1 MAKPKKADTSTGSF
15 FEEDYLIRTLGHI
28 AHDPEVALT
37 ELVANAWDAGASLV
51 NITVPSVRDTAL
63 TVQDDGHGMSAN
75 QFRGRWMRLG
85 YDRIKHQ
92 GTQVEF
98 PQERA
103 GWRRKAYGRNGVG
116 RHGLLCFADRY
127 EVETWREGKG
137 SGFEIGTQSSETPFK
152 IIRETTFLRSGHGTR
167 LSVVVERHLPNEGRI
182 REILSARF
190 LHDPQFVVRVNGQS
204 VSLADQSGL
213 VERTPLNIPGCPA
226 AEAFLVDSSKTAKS
240 TIYQGVSFWVNGRLV
255 GSPSWVVGSEAVIDG
270 RARFAKRYS
279 IVVKTDDDWASE
291 IEPDWTRFKHGP
303 KVDALFTAV
312 QEYAKQIFSK
322 LSSDLVEESS
332 EEALVRN
339 REEFKGL
346 SQLRRIEV
354 AGFARD
360 LVKANPTVHP
370 DTLSAAIQALINLEK
385 SRGGTG
391 LLEKLTKLDD
401 SDIEGLDRLLSEWT
415 VRDALSVLD
424 EIDHRLAVITTIEKL
439 CGDPATDELHTLHPL
454 VTQARWLFG
463 PEFDSSEYAS
473 NVSLRTATAKIFGKR
488 VAPTAFSNA
497 RQRPDIVSLADA
509 TCSVAGTETFDS
521 ANSNLMRIQDV
532 LIIELKKGKSAIGR
546 EEMNQA
552 DGYIQDF
559 LSSGALDGTPIF
571 RAFIVG
577 YEIAPK
583 TAREKEIKEDG
594 ILRGKVMAT
603 TYGQLTRTA
612 HQRLFRLKERIPA
625 RYDDVSGA
633 DLSARVMQTTTQAQL
648 SLVGTSSNPKID
660 APCDQELGRNKTAN
674 TSIIDGQGEFT
685 QSDDTA
691 KNQISNA

>member
-1 MAKPKKADTSTGSF
+1 MARPKKADASTGSF
-15 FEEDYLIRTLGHI
+15 FEEDYLVRTLGRI

-51 NITVPSVRDTAL
+51 DITVPSVRETAL
-63 TVQDDGHGMSAN
+63 VVQDDGHGMSTA
-75 QFRGRWMRLG
+75 QFKGRWMRLG

-92 GTQVEF
+92 GAHVEF
-98 PQERA
+98 PPERA
-103 GWRRKAYGRNGVG
+103 QWRRKAYGRNGVG
-116 RHGLLCFADRY
+116 RHGLLCFADHY

-137 SGFEIGTQSSETPFK
+137 SSFEIGTQSKETPFK
-152 IIRETTFLRSGHGTR
+152 IMKETTFLRPGHGTR
-167 LSVVVERHLPNEGRI
+167 LSVVVQRHLPDEGRI

-213 VERTPLNIPGCPA
+213 IEQTQLIIPGCPSV
-226 AEAFLVDSSKTAKS
+226 EAFVVDSTKTAKS
-240 TIYQGVSFWVNGRLV
+240 TIYQGVAFWVNGRLV
-255 GSPSWVVGSEAVIDG
+255 GSPSWVVGSEALIDG

-279 IVVKTDDDWASE
+279 IVVKTHDAWSSE
-291 IEPDWTRFKHGP
+291 IEPDWARFKPGP
-303 KVDALFTAV
+303 KADALFGAV
-312 QEYAKQIFSK
+312 QKYAQQVFSK
-322 LSSDLVEESS
+322 LASNLVEENS

-354 AGFARD
+354 ASFARD

-370 DTLSAAIQALINLEK
+370 DTLSAAVQALINLEK
-385 SRGGTG
+385 SRGGAG

-401 SDIEGLDRLLSEWT
+401 SDIEGLDRLLSQWT

-424 EIDHRLAVITTIEKL
+424 EIDHRLAVVTAIEKL

-488 VAPTAFSNA
+488 VATTAFANA
-497 RQRPDIVSLADA
+497 KQRPDIVSLADA
-509 TCSVAGTETFDS
+509 TCSVVGTEAFDS

-532 LIIELKKGKSAIGR
+532 LIIELKKGKSTIGR

-559 LSSGALDGTPIF
+559 LGSGALDGTPIF
-571 RAFIVG
+571 RAFVVG

-583 TAREKEIKEDG
+583 TAREKEIKEESV
-594 ILRGKVMAT
+594 LRGKVMAT

-625 RYDDVSGA
+625 RYEDVSGA
-633 DLSARVMQTTTQAQL
+633 DLSAKVMQTATQAHL
-648 SLVGTSSNPKID
+648 LLVSIQPD
-660 APCDQELGRNKTAN
+660 KT
-674 TSIIDGQGEFT
+674 
-685 QSDDTA
+685 
-691 KNQISNA
+691 

>member
-1 MAKPKKADTSTGSF
+1 MAKPKKVDTSTGSF
-15 FEEDYLIRTLGHI
+15 FEEDYLVRTLGRI

-51 NITVPSVRDTAL
+51 DITVPGVRETAL
-63 TVQDDGHGMSAN
+63 VVQDDGHGMSAL
-75 QFRGRWMRLG
+75 QFKGRWMRLG

-92 GTQVEF
+92 GVQVEF
-98 PQERA
+98 PPERSE
-103 GWRRKAYGRNGVG
+103 WRRKAYGRNGVG
-116 RHGLLCFADRY
+116 RHGLLCFSDHY

-137 SGFEIGTQSSETPFK
+137 AGFEIGTQSSETPFK
-152 IIRETTFLRSGHGTR
+152 INKETSFLRAGHGTR
-167 LSVVVERHLPNEGRI
+167 LSVVVERHLPDADRI

-190 LHDPQFVVRVNGQS
+190 LHDPEFVVRVNGQS

-213 VERTPLNIPGCPA
+213 IERMPLSIPGCPE
-226 AEAFLVDSSKTAKS
+226 AEAFVVDSTKAAKS
-240 TIYQGVSFWVNGRLV
+240 TIYQGVAFWVNGRLV

-279 IVVKTDDDWASE
+279 IVVRTDDGWTSE
-291 IEPDWTRFKHGP
+291 VEPDWARFKAGP
-303 KVDALFTAV
+303 KADALFEAV
-312 QEYAKQIFSK
+312 RQYAQQVFGK

-339 REEFKGL
+339 REDFKGL
-346 SQLRRIEV
+346 SQLGRIEV
-354 AGFARD
+354 ASFARD
-360 LVKANPTVHP
+360 LVKANPTVNP
-370 DTLSAAIQALINLEK
+370 DTLSAAVQALINLEK
-385 SRGGTG
+385 SRGGAG

-401 SDIEGLDRLLSEWT
+401 SDIEGLDRLLSQWT

-424 EIDHRLAVITTIEKL
+424 EIDHRLAVVTAIEKL

-473 NVSLRTATAKIFGKR
+473 NVSLRTATAKIFSKK
-488 VAPTAFSNA
+488 VSTEAFANA
-497 RQRPDIVSLADA
+497 RQRPDIVVLSDA
-509 TCSVAGTETFDS
+509 TCSVVGTESFDS
-521 ANSNLMRIQDV
+521 INSNLMRIQDV

-546 EEMNQA
+546 DEMNQA

-559 LSSGALDGTPIF
+559 LGSGALDGTPTF
-571 RAFIVG
+571 RAFVVG

-583 TAREKEIKEDG
+583 TAREKEIREEG
-594 ILRGKVMAT
+594 ALRGKVMAT

-625 RYDDVSGA
+625 RYEDVSGA
-633 DLSARVMQTTTQAQL
+633 DLSARVMQTATQAPL
-648 SLVGTSSNPKID
+648 SLVPPP
-660 APCDQELGRNKTAN
+660 APGKA
-674 TSIIDGQGEFT
+674 
-685 QSDDTA
+685 
-691 KNQISNA
+691 